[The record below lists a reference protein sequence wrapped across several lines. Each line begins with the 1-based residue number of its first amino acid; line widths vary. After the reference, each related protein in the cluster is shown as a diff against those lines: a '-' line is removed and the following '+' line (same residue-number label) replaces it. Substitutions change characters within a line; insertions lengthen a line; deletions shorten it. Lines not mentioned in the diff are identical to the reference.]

1 MRPFHAPHIPVSH
14 LQHTP
19 RCNKIFAL
27 SYPDPRNG
35 ILCLPPLS
43 RHTPQAIPI
52 ERPLPF
58 WEPALAAVF
67 GLVFGRRH
75 GGEKEI
81 GKRGGGKA
89 WTGCSCRRRF
99 FCLLLGNFVCTF
111 SQLPHDQQHKPC
123 PLPAALVPSPSA
135 ALFTLSQLPLS
146 LHCKLHSQLAFM
158 FAFYAS
164 DYPVLPSLPPLSLS
178 QLQLQSPL

>member
-35 ILCLPPLS
+35 IPFPPPS
-43 RHTPQAIPI
+43 FPTPPPQAIPI

-67 GLVFGRRH
+67 GLVFGRRRE
-75 GGEKEI
+75 GEKEI

-89 WTGCSCRRRF
+89 WAGCSCRRRF

-111 SQLPHDQQHKPC
+111 SQLPHDQQHTPYRPSRCPC
-123 PLPAALVPSPSA
+123 SSYFRSAVYIVTVAAFF
-135 ALFTLSQLPLS
+135 ALQV
-146 LHCKLHSQLAFM
+146 AF
-158 FAFYAS
+158 AVGFY
-164 DYPVLPSLPPLSLS
+164 VCILCI
-178 QLQLQSPL
+178 